1 MSTSVGSVLRLLIL
15 KARGLFTSREPDCDF
30 DDEIREHL
38 DLLRHRFMD
47 IGLSAADADS
57 AARRKF
63 GNVTLLKEHRREMQT
78 MPILEALWQD
88 VRYAARQFKANPL
101 FTIIAV
107 LSLALGIGANT
118 AVFTLL
124 DQLVLRLLP
133 VRDPGRLVMIW
144 STGPHLGNNTGQ
156 RTASYPMYQEFQR
169 KADAFEFVF
178 CRFETPSAV
187 NIDGDTERVAAE
199 LVSGNYFQ
207 ALGVRPA
214 LGRVFSPETDDQI
227 YKGHPSVVL
236 THRYWMHRFAGDSAV
251 VGKTILVNNYPM
263 EIVGVS
269 AAGFTGLDPARS
281 PDIRIP
287 ILMSPIMTPGR
298 DDLANRRS
306 QWVQIFARLKSD
318 FTVETAR
325 ASLQP
330 LFRQILREEA
340 GEAVLSRRSQ
350 QDREQFLRRTA
361 LVEIADT
368 GYSGLRQQYSTALI
382 ILMCMASVTLVIACS
397 NVASLLIARGMARQK
412 ETAVRLAI
420 GAGRK
425 PLIRQLLVESVL
437 LSLAGATLGLGLSLA
452 ATRGLLSMLPQTG
465 ATLSLHAKPDL
476 RILLFSVGVAFS
488 TALLFGIAP
497 ALQTTKLDLLTALKD
512 LAGSVTGASGSA
524 RFRKA
529 LVVAQVALSFLL
541 LMGAGLFARTLASLR
556 HTPTGF
562 EASQDLLSFQIDPAK
577 NGYSATRTRD
587 FYTNALDAIRSIP
600 GVLSAGYAMWP
611 LLNGREWDLSVGV
624 EGHYVEPGEDMQAYY
639 NLVSPG
645 YWRTMGILLLQGRD
659 FDERDRVDGGNDP
672 QPWTV
677 AIVNREFAEH
687 FFGRQDPIGRR
698 IGCCHGPDTKPSIR
712 IVGVVENSLFAG
724 PRAGVRRQV
733 FLPYLESA
741 SPAPVTFYIRSAK
754 ASAAIFAAVRRSLA
768 KLDGSIPIYEFKT
781 LAEQLDET
789 LSTERLMAFL
799 STIFAGLAT
808 ALAALGLYGV
818 MAFLVTRRTG
828 EIGLRVAL
836 GAPRSRVLWLVTRE
850 LLILLGSGVVIGV
863 PSTYVLG
870 GYVSSQLFGVKPA
883 DIWTGSVAFA
893 LLLLM
898 ALISGLLPA
907 WRASSID
914 PMTALRYQ

>member
-1 MSTSVGSVLRLLIL
+1 
-15 KARGLFTSREPDCDF
+15 
-30 DDEIREHL
+30 
-38 DLLRHRFMD
+38 
-47 IGLSAADADS
+47 
-57 AARRKF
+57 
-63 GNVTLLKEHRREMQT
+63 
-78 MPILEALWQD
+78 
-88 VRYAARQFKANPL
+88 
-101 FTIIAV
+101 
-107 LSLALGIGANT
+107 
-118 AVFTLL
+118 
-124 DQLVLRLLP
+124 
-133 VRDPGRLVMIW
+133 
-144 STGPHLGNNTGQ
+144 
-156 RTASYPMYQEFQR
+156 
-169 KADAFEFVF
+169 
-178 CRFETPSAV
+178 
-187 NIDGDTERVAAE
+187 
-199 LVSGNYFQ
+199 
-207 ALGVRPA
+207 
-214 LGRVFSPETDDQI
+214 
-227 YKGHPSVVL
+227 
-236 THRYWMHRFAGDSAV
+236 
-251 VGKTILVNNYPM
+251 
-263 EIVGVS
+263 
-269 AAGFTGLDPARS
+269 
-281 PDIRIP
+281 
-287 ILMSPIMTPGR
+287 
-298 DDLANRRS
+298 
-306 QWVQIFARLKSD
+306 
-318 FTVETAR
+318 
-325 ASLQP
+325 
-330 LFRQILREEA
+330 
-340 GEAVLSRRSQ
+340 
-350 QDREQFLRRTA
+350 
-361 LVEIADT
+361 
-368 GYSGLRQQYSTALI
+368 
-382 ILMCMASVTLVIACS
+382 
-397 NVASLLIARGMARQK
+397 
-412 ETAVRLAI
+412 
-420 GAGRK
+420 
-425 PLIRQLLVESVL
+425 
-437 LSLAGATLGLGLSLA
+437 
-452 ATRGLLSMLPQTG
+452 
-465 ATLSLHAKPDL
+465 
-476 RILLFSVGVAFS
+476 VAFS

-529 LVVAQVALSFLL
+529 LVVVQVALSFLL

-611 LLNGREWDLSVGV
+611 VLNGREWDLSVGV